1 MYGIYANMWGILM
14 VNVTICGIH
23 GSYGLW
29 SVLIHVPRDDSTCG
43 KLGASPSLTAIVGSS
58 AWSSESSAI
67 DLMDFEQEAY
77 DINNTY
83 IYTMHTYIYIYTYVC
98 MIYSWMGERR
108 PTFLPDNYHPGYTKA
123 PRHWPGWPGWILSI
137 ETGILTHLRVSIDV
151 GPQSR

>member
-83 IYTMHTYIYIYTYVC
+83 IYTMLTYIYIY
-98 MIYSWMGERR
+98 IYICVY
-108 PTFLPDNYHPGYTKA
+108 DIYIYIYIN
-123 PRHWPGWPGWILSI
+123 
-137 ETGILTHLRVSIDV
+137 V
-151 GPQSR
+151 